1 MDVNDTKSRPGAQ
14 RTAADLELEALDR
27 RDTIG
32 LILIFVS
39 LCVESCG
46 GVLFFGGTWGHARG
60 AIGYVGL
67 ALIVGGATVFCLTVW
82 LLQPHK
88 AARHAAHRLRHHA
101 RKLSAARREQPRS
114 MTDAEFDALED
125 AVDRDATQPSG

>member
-1 MDVNDTKSRPGAQ
+1 MTV
-14 RTAADLELEALDR
+14 DLELEALDL

-32 LILIFVS
+32 LTLIFAS

-46 GVLFFGGTWGHARG
+46 AVLFYGGTWGHVHG
-60 AIGYVGL
+60 AIGYTGL
-67 ALIVGGATVFCLTVW
+67 ALLLGGATVFGLTAW

-88 AARHAAHRLRHHA
+88 AAKHAMHRLRHHA
-101 RKLSAARREQPRS
+101 RKLSLGGREQPHR

-125 AVDRDATQPSG
+125 AVDRDATQSPG

>member
-1 MDVNDTKSRPGAQ
+1 MDSNETKSRRGASEI
-14 RTAADLELEALDR
+14 TVDLELEALDL

-32 LILIFVS
+32 LTLIFAS

-46 GVLFFGGTWGHARG
+46 VVLFYGGTWGHSHG

-67 ALIVGGATVFCLTVW
+67 ALLLGGATVFGLTVW

-88 AARHAAHRLRHHA
+88 AAKHAMHRLRHHA
-101 RKLSAARREQPRS
+101 RKLSPARREQPQR
-114 MTDAEFDALED
+114 MTDAEFDAIED
-125 AVDRDATQPSG
+125 AVDRDATQSQG